1 MKFRPALPVLL
12 TAAILLA
19 AACTPS
25 LPDAHGLRTTS
36 YAHPVP
42 PGVTFDMAQGREI
55 TPGRLA
61 GRLRRTRLLFLGE
74 HHSEP
79 RSHDFQIEML
89 NLLRR
94 QGRAITVALEM
105 FPPSANPALE
115 AWRQGTIAEEA
126 DFLERSGW
134 YEHWGFPWAY
144 YRELFLLLRRHR
156 IPTRGINAEKST
168 RAAARKGD
176 LSGLPAPLREEIGPL
191 KPAPA
196 PHAAYLLDT
205 LRAAGHGKGLQA
217 HSPSFRAYRRVQ
229 WLWDR
234 LMGLRAARLA
244 EAAAQD
250 GIVVVLL
257 GSGHLA
263 HGLGAGLQAA
273 RESAVAQLTVWDDV
287 REKTE
292 RARHPVAAGMADLVR
307 VYERKYGDVP
317 QRSGWPGMAG
327 IALERTPSG
336 VKVKALRLPPGSP
349 WHALQAGDV
358 ITSLNGKSVTGVAR
372 LRLAYERLP
381 IASTARFTVRRGDR
395 TLTVALAVQA
405 QHDP

>member
-1 MKFRPALPVLL
+1 MKFRPALPVFLAAAVLL
-12 TAAILLA
+12 S

-55 TPGRLA
+55 TPARLA
-61 GRLRRTRLLFLGE
+61 ERLGRTRLLFLGE

-79 RSHDFQIEML
+79 RSHAFQIEML
-89 NLLRR
+89 KLLRC
-94 QGRAITVALEM
+94 QGRVITVALEM

-115 AWRQGTIAEEA
+115 AWRQGTLADEAE
-126 DFLERSGW
+126 FLERSGW
-134 YEHWGFPWAY
+134 YEHWGYPWAY

-156 IPTRGINAEKST
+156 IPTHGINAEKAT

-191 KPAPA
+191 KPAPD

-205 LRAAGHGKGLQA
+205 LRAVGHGGGMKA
-217 HSPSFRAYRRVQ
+217 HSPAFRAYRRVQ

-244 EAAAQD
+244 EAAVQD

-263 HGLGAGLQAA
+263 HGLGANLQAA
-273 RESAVAQLTVWDDV
+273 RVSAVLQLTVWDDV
-287 REKTE
+287 REKAE
-292 RARHPVAAGMADLVR
+292 DARHPVAAGMADLVR
-307 VYERKYGDVP
+307 IYEEEPHR
-317 QRSGWPGMAG
+317 RGWPGMAG
-327 IALERTPSG
+327 ITLERNPSG
-336 VKVKALRLPPGSP
+336 ATVKALRLSPGSP
-349 WHALQAGDV
+349 WHVLKAGDV
-358 ITSLNGKSVTGVAR
+358 ISSLNGKTVTGVAR

-381 IASTARFTVRRGDR
+381 IGSTARFAVRRGDH
-395 TLTVALAVQA
+395 TLIVELAVRA

>member
-1 MKFRPALPVLL
+1 MKFRPALPVFLA
-12 TAAILLA
+12 AAILLA

-55 TPGRLA
+55 APGRLA
-61 GRLRRTRLLFLGE
+61 EWLRRTRLLFLGE
-74 HHSEP
+74 QHSEP
-79 RSHDFQIEML
+79 RSHAFQIEML

-105 FPPSANPALE
+105 FPPSANPALD
-115 AWRQGTIAEEA
+115 AWRQGKLA
-126 DFLERSGW
+126 DETEFLERSGW

-144 YRELFLLLRRHR
+144 YRELFLLLRRHH
-156 IPTRGINAEKST
+156 IPTRGINAEKAT

-176 LSGLPAPLREEIGPL
+176 LSGLPARLREEIGPL
-191 KPAPA
+191 KPAPD
-196 PHAAYLLDT
+196 PHAAYLLDA
-205 LRAAGHGKGLQA
+205 LRAAGHGGGLKA
-217 HSPSFRAYRRVQ
+217 DSPAFHDYRRVQ

-244 EAAAQD
+244 EAADQD

-263 HGLGAGLQAA
+263 YGLGTDLQAA
-273 RESAVAQLTVWDDV
+273 RVSAVPQLTVWDDV
-287 REKTE
+287 REKAE
-292 RARHPVAAGMADLVR
+292 DARHPVAVGMADLVR

-317 QRSGWPGMAG
+317 HRRGWPGMAG
-327 IALERTPSG
+327 VILERDPSG
-336 VKVKALRLPPGSP
+336 ARVKAVRLPADSP
-349 WHALQAGDV
+349 WHALKTGDV
-358 ITSLNGKSVTGVAR
+358 ITSLNGKTMTGVAR

-381 IASTARFTVRRGDR
+381 IASTARFTVRRKDR
-395 TLTVALAVQA
+395 TLTIELAVQA
-405 QHDP
+405 QHLP